1 MSTRVILSRMARAM
15 ATLWLVVTLVFVL
28 LRVSGDPLLVLLP
41 DDTDPRTVEVYRER
55 WGLDRPLLVQYGYY
69 VANVVRGDLGR
80 SLRDGREAIDIVIE
94 RVPKTLQLGLSA
106 LLVGVLLGIPAGTVA
121 ALRRGTF
128 IDRTLMTISVL
139 GYSVPTYFL
148 GVLLILLFS
157 LTLRWLPSAGS
168 GTLSHLVM
176 PAMTLGAWIA
186 ASLARFTRSAVLD
199 VLERPYMRTARAKG
213 LTRLAQIAQ
222 HAFPNAAIPIVTLL
236 GITIGHLI
244 AGSVV
249 IETVFAWPGVGR
261 LTVTSVTSRDLAI
274 VQTIVLL
281 VAAAMV
287 TSNLV
292 VDLLYSWLDPRIRST
307 RQ

>member
-1 MSTRVILSRMARAM
+1 MSMRVIFSRMARAM

-28 LRVSGDPLLVLLP
+28 LRVSGDPLLALLP
-41 DDTDPRTVEVYRER
+41 DDTDPRTVEAYRER

-80 SLRDGREAIDIVIE
+80 SFRDGREAIDIVIE
-94 RVPKTLQLGLSA
+94 RVPKTLELGLSA

-121 ALRRGTF
+121 ALWRGTF
-128 IDRTLMTISVL
+128 VDRTLMMISVL

-148 GVLLILLFS
+148 GLLLILLFS

-186 ASLARFTRSAVLD
+186 ASLARFTRSALLD
-199 VLERPYMRTARAKG
+199 VLEQPYMRTARAKG

-236 GITIGHLI
+236 GIMIGHLI
-244 AGSVV
+244 AGSVIV
-249 IETVFAWPGVGR
+249 ETVFAWPGVGR
-261 LTVTSVTSRDLAI
+261 LTVTSVTSRSRRL
-274 VQTIVLL
+274 
-281 VAAAMV
+281 
-287 TSNLV
+287 S
-292 VDLLYSWLDPRIRST
+292 YYWS
-307 RQ
+307 RQRW

>member
-1 MSTRVILSRMARAM
+1 
-15 ATLWLVVTLVFVL
+15 
-28 LRVSGDPLLVLLP
+28 
-41 DDTDPRTVEVYRER
+41 
-55 WGLDRPLLVQYGYY
+55 
-69 VANVVRGDLGR
+69 
-80 SLRDGREAIDIVIE
+80 
-94 RVPKTLQLGLSA
+94 
-106 LLVGVLLGIPAGTVA
+106 
-121 ALRRGTF
+121 
-128 IDRTLMTISVL
+128 
-139 GYSVPTYFL
+139 L

-199 VLERPYMRTARAKG
+199 VLEQPYMRTARAKG

-236 GITIGHLI
+236 GIMIGHLI
-244 AGSVV
+244 AGSVIV
-249 IETVFAWPGVGR
+249 ETVFAWPGVGR

-281 VAAAMV
+281 VAASMV

-292 VDLLYSWLDPRIRST
+292 VDLLYNWLDPRTGRS